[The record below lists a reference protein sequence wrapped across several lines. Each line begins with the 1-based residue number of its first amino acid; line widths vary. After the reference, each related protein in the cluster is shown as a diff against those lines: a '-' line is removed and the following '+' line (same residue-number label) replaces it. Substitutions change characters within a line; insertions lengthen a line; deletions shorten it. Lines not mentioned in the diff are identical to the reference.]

1 MWEPR
6 SLNMKSLLVLLALG
20 PLALVST
27 AQWQVNP
34 QLGITYQ
41 NITKPPEGITYSAR
55 VGFLLGADA
64 RWGNK
69 FYLQPGAFLGRN
81 STFVEFQDTLAQSGR
96 IVVTDLKLKLMGGY
110 RIIDTYQFDMRLAM
124 GPTFDASLSRD
135 VKDSDIT
142 FNDGAFNEALW
153 NLDVALGFDFGRF
166 TAEPSVSLGLSR
178 VYNDDVSV
186 QNLDSKYLTYL
197 FTLGVNIGDDDK
209 DAVDKNN

>member
-1 MWEPR
+1 
-6 SLNMKSLLVLLALG
+6 MKRMLFVLALG
-20 PLALVST
+20 PLALAT
-27 AQWQVNP
+27 AAQWQVNP
-34 QLGITYQ
+34 QLGVTYQ
-41 NITKPPEGITYSAR
+41 NITKPPEGVTYSAR

-69 FYLQPGAFLGRN
+69 VYLQPGAFIGRN
-81 STFVEFQDTLAQSGR
+81 STFVEFQDTIAQSGR
-96 IVVTDLKLKLMGGY
+96 IVTTNLKLKLMGGY
-110 RIIDTYQFDMRLAM
+110 RLIDHYQFDMRLAV
-124 GPTFDASLSRD
+124 GPTFDVSLSQD
-135 VKDSDIT
+135 VKDSDIE
-142 FNDGAFNEALW
+142 FNDGEFNEALW
-153 NLDVALGFDFGRF
+153 NLDVALGFDMGRF